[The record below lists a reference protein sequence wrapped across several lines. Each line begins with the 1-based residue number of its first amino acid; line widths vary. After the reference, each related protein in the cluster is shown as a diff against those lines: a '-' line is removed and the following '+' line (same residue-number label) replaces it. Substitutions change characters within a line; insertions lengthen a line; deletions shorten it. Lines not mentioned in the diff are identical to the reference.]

1 MLFSSISCILNFSQN
16 NSALIL
22 KVYRIYTY
30 FLEVLSACHSL
41 THDRVIFLQNAPVYA
56 MKVQGTFSK
65 ILSKTGN
72 TGMMLI
78 GNLMV
83 GLTFIPLPSIASS
96 CLKQ

>member
-1 MLFSSISCILNFSQN
+1 MLFSSISCILIFSQ

-22 KVYRIYTY
+22 KVYRIYAY
-30 FLEVLSACHSL
+30 FLEMLSAYHSL
-41 THDRVIFLQNAPVYA
+41 THDKVTFLQNAPVYA
-56 MKVQGTFSK
+56 MKVQDTFSK

-83 GLTFIPLPSIASS
+83 GLAFIPLKNAIAFSWF
-96 CLKQ
+96 KQ